1 MGVCQLPAGGGIVGV
16 AHLFGCCHCVL
27 LFCLCYKCPAA
38 KAATLDAG
46 GVGACPHISLWF
58 FLFASLARFVWWDW
72 LAFD

>member
-38 KAATLDAG
+38 KAATVKDK
-46 GVGACPHISLWF
+46 GAWGLAPT
-58 FLFASLARFVWWDW
+58 FLFGSFSLPSLARVCV
-72 LAFD
+72 